1 MLFKRSINKYRIPE
15 KYYIVASKGVGAKLR
30 KYIENPTMIGT
41 ELIKQWNTYCG
52 GKKQILAEG
61 ISLTDDLRVYIEQ
74 FDFTIIKDISPIKFL
89 EQFSQTNWYKYH
101 FGGGIKKR
109 PMAEKPNEIL
119 SQDEKKLPYV
129 QQLLEVYSE
138 EDNCLYEDDKELKR
152 NPGLFN
158 HFTRQREGFFSA
170 QSLKRFVR
178 DELVDE
184 GEYESLKE
192 QVSFGI
198 ADTYE
203 KNYESKLER
212 VRSTTGKAAEL
223 NLSSAEI
230 RDIKVQDKN
239 GMCHELVN
247 DGKLMWSDGN
257 GNL

>member
-1 MLFKRSINKYRIPE
+1 M
-15 KYYIVASKGVGAKLR
+15 
-30 KYIENPTMIGT
+30 
-41 ELIKQWNTYCG
+41 
-52 GKKQILAEG
+52 
-61 ISLTDDLRVYIEQ
+61 
-74 FDFTIIKDISPIKFL
+74 
-89 EQFSQTNWYKYH
+89 
-101 FGGGIKKR
+101 
-109 PMAEKPNEIL
+109 
-119 SQDEKKLPYV
+119 
-129 QQLLEVYSE
+129 
-138 EDNCLYEDDKELKR
+138 
-152 NPGLFN
+152 
-158 HFTRQREGFFSA
+158 
-170 QSLKRFVR
+170 
-178 DELVDE
+178 DE